1 MLWNRPLVF
10 TCYVILAHKICPSKA
25 KVEEKKLDE
34 DNEEK
39 NLGLDKLMK
48 AMIK

>member
-1 MLWNRPLVF
+1 MLWNRPLVLHAMLF
-10 TCYVILAHKICPSKA
+10 QHTKCPSKA

-34 DNEEK
+34 NNEEK
-39 NLGLDKLMK
+39 NLGLDKLIK